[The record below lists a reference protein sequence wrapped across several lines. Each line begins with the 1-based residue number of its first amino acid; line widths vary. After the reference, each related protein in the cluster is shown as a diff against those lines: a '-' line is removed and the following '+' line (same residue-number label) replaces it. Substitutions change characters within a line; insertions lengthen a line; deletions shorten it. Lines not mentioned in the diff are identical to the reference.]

1 MRAIVKSDIE
11 AVYGLCQLLK
21 GENARMSFTDV
32 ETAEDVS
39 KWLEDQSVYLY
50 GAFDLDGKILGL
62 IKATRGRGNKSHSAY
77 LAAAVHPNAR
87 KKNIATDLTLYAL
100 AELKKEG
107 LLIARTYIY
116 SWNTASINTIEK
128 CGFIQSGRVFMHEYD
143 TETQGFIDDL
153 IYYKCL

>member
-1 MRAIVKSDIE
+1 MRAIVKSDLE
-11 AVYGLCQLLK
+11 SVFELCQVLK
-21 GENARMSFTDV
+21 EENARMSFTDV
-32 ETAEDVS
+32 ESMDDVD
-39 KWLEDQSVYLY
+39 KWLEDKNVYLY
-50 GAFDLDGKILGL
+50 GSFDSEGKLLGL

-77 LAAAVHPNAR
+77 LAAAVHPKAR
-87 KKNIATDLTLYAL
+87 KKNVATELTLYAL
-100 AELKKEG
+100 DELKKEG